1 MKKQIIKREK
11 GLYIYIYILI
21 ERAAKNAGDY
31 QRKARWIGKQET
43 RKRQK
48 GEEEGE
54 RTKVEIKIE
63 KIKGYKEC

>member
-31 QRKARWIGKQET
+31 
-43 RKRQK
+43 
-48 GEEEGE
+48 
-54 RTKVEIKIE
+54 
-63 KIKGYKEC
+63 